1 MAQSNPG
8 SLTRKTKKDDVEAL
22 LSDFDNLETK
32 RTLNGASVEK
42 ATSKGLTGKK
52 TLPST
57 SSTKDDAQLLLDD
70 LDDLV
75 KQRRAPT
82 PKRTLST
89 KTPSASVSRTPSTDN
104 FQASKQSANEIGK
117 STDSD
122 EQSILPSD
130 VGSNIALGA
139 TETGAS
145 STHIPSASGSW
156 GGWWSSATK
165 FADQARAELEKRAA
179 QVQSQVVETT
189 SAAAAAAAAA
199 ASAPA
204 PTEIDMD
211 GKPIE
216 KGRPRSG
223 EINLPWQSAA
233 QNINA
238 FLRSH
243 GGDLNKIRSDIG
255 KVGIK
260 RWNEILNVVVP
271 PIESHEVLS
280 ITLSHD
286 MLGFEGVPDV
296 VFQILQRVME
306 THASSQHAEQ
316 QLIVNK
322 APERRTESATKAN
335 EDKEEEEDVKPDM
348 RPVIGFSEAWKLAES
363 RLEELVNN
371 HKANQKESVNSVNDQ
386 SAMLPITTCP
396 LFIRIQPV
404 LDVLPGLSQSNT
416 NLSLTETNTTHLYLC
431 IILRDPSNNLTHRTV
446 SQPLL
451 KSYAL
456 LPFDQQPWA
465 EELLSESLQNA
476 LGSVGLEYVR
486 SRMQARS
493 EALSKAAEVDQTDS
507 QSAV

>member
-1 MAQSNPG
+1 MSHSNTG

-32 RTLNGASVEK
+32 RTTGGAASNEK
-42 ATSKGLTGKK
+42 ATPRGLTGKK
-52 TLPST
+52 TNT
-57 SSTKDDAQLLLDD
+57 SASTKDDAQLLLDD

-89 KTPSASVSRTPSTDN
+89 KTPSTSVSRTASTDN
-104 FQASKQSANEIGK
+104 FHTSNTAANDASKTSNV
-117 STDSD
+117 SD
-122 EQSILPSD
+122 QIPPSSD
-130 VGSNIALGA
+130 ASSNITLG
-139 TETGAS
+139 ETGISTS
-145 STHIPSASGSW
+145 SDHAASASGSW

-179 QVQSQVVETT
+179 QVQSQ
-189 SAAAAAAAAA
+189 
-199 ASAPA
+199 
-204 PTEIDMD
+204 
-211 GKPIE
+211 
-216 KGRPRSG
+216 
-223 EINLPWQSAA
+223 INLPWQSAA

-238 FLRSH
+238 FLKSH

-255 KVGIK
+255 KVGMK

-306 THASSQHAEQ
+306 THAASQHAEQ
-316 QLIVNK
+316 QLVVNK
-322 APERRTESATKAN
+322 APERRTESATKSDDN
-335 EDKEEEEDVKPDM
+335 EEEDIKPDM
-348 RPVIGFSEAWKLAES
+348 RPVVGFSEAWKLAES

-371 HKANQKESVNSVNDQ
+371 HKANQREDSTPTNDQ
-386 SAMLPITTCP
+386 SATLPITTCP

-404 LDVLPGLSQSNT
+404 LDVLPGLK
-416 NLSLTETNTTHLYLC
+416 TNTLSADSSTHLYIC
-431 IILRDPSNNLTHRTV
+431 IILRDPTNNLSHRTV
-446 SQPLL
+446 SQPLP
-451 KSYAL
+451 KPYAL
-456 LPFDQQPWA
+456 LPFDQHPWA

-486 SRMQARS
+486 SRMQAQS
-493 EALSKAAEVDQTDS
+493 EALSKAAEADETDGQQNS
-507 QSAV
+507 NDV